1 MGQDNM
7 LNNDAGLHEAAP
19 VVDKHWKALQG
30 PDACELAEV
39 RWRIGSEH
47 LQLKRDVVLVERNQN
62 LLTVG
67 REGMRIKNKFHRQ
80 RAHFVWITKNGDA
93 CPCTRCRREHPGVRK
108 LARFWPRTQA
118 PRSAELL
125 APPFGNLARNKLH
138 DGITKRLQCASQLAR
153 PLRSPAKERG
163 QCRSDSKLG
172 ILLPASLAQRRAT
185 KYRRSRGKRPSFR
198 VLSPAA
204 SLGRHHCPALRNDT
218 LQTDATATASS

>member
-1 MGQDNM
+1 MVQDNM

-39 RWRIGSEH
+39 RRRIWSEH

-80 RAHFVWITKNGDA
+80 RAHFLLDNKERKCLPLHA
-93 CPCTRCRREHPGVRK
+93 LPPRASRREE

-125 APPFGNLARNKLH
+125 GPPFGNLARNKRH
-138 DGITKRLQCASQLAR
+138 DGITKRLCSAQVSSQDRCDRR
-153 PLRSPAKERG
+153 PRSAANAGATRSSAACFQLPSRNDDQESIVGAEANVLRSE
-163 QCRSDSKLG
+163 D
-172 ILLPASLAQRRAT
+172 
-185 KYRRSRGKRPSFR
+185 
-198 VLSPAA
+198 
-204 SLGRHHCPALRNDT
+204 
-218 LQTDATATASS
+218 